1 MNSIEH
7 HWLPVILVAWA
18 LVSLIVL
25 SAMLRSIVG
34 NRKIARVGP
43 PSCRA
48 NTLAE
53 AAWTGVAIAIV
64 VTTVLLTID

>member
-7 HWLPVILVAWA
+7 HWLAAILLAWA
-18 LVSLIVL
+18 SVSLIVL

-43 PSCRA
+43 PACRA
-48 NTLAE
+48 STLAE
-53 AAWTGVAIAIV
+53 AAWTGIAIAIV
-64 VTTVLLTID
+64 VATVLLTIG